1 MSEVCDECY
10 DCKYYIA
17 NTDEG
22 WDCVGQ
28 DKPCHEFIEAE
39 QLKEQK

>member
-1 MSEVCDECY
+1 MIEKEICDECY
-10 DCKYYIA
+10 KCKYYIQ

-28 DKPCHEFIEAE
+28 NKPCCDFVEV
-39 QLKEQK
+39 KEQK